1 MAFRKTSVCD
11 VFEDEPLTPEIQIND
26 YRKKLIAD
34 PYFWVQGSPKS
45 KRKSNTLV
53 AKDNSKSQ
61 LQNGIYQA
69 TTHRDWF
76 GLVWLGALFCID
88 SGTICQRIFYR
99 GDKKQLFLKNKAPCA
114 STLEIKVESLTEMAF
129 SFDISKQ

>member
-45 KRKSNTLV
+45 KRKSNTLI

-61 LQNGIYQA
+61 IQNGIY
-69 TTHRDWF
+69 HF
-76 GLVWLGALFCID
+76 PIV
-88 SGTICQRIFYR
+88 IF
-99 GDKKQLFLKNKAPCA
+99 PCYN
-114 STLEIKVESLTEMAF
+114 
-129 SFDISKQ
+129 

>member
-61 LQNGIYQA
+61 LQNGIFQLSFFHV
-69 TTHRDWF
+69 TTYN
-76 GLVWLGALFCID
+76 
-88 SGTICQRIFYR
+88 ICTYISTHT
-99 GDKKQLFLKNKAPCA
+99 GSLSVFLNNKTKLDQNAQ
-114 STLEIKVESLTEMAF
+114 KDFM
-129 SFDISKQ
+129 

>member
-53 AKDNSKSQ
+53 VKDNSKSQ
-61 LQNGIYQA
+61 VHNGIYHFPIVIFPCYI
-69 TTHRDWF
+69 TDNTYILTHTGSLSEVFSIIRQNSTKMHRKTSCSTK
-76 GLVWLGALFCID
+76 GACI
-88 SGTICQRIFYR
+88 
-99 GDKKQLFLKNKAPCA
+99 
-114 STLEIKVESLTEMAF
+114 
-129 SFDISKQ
+129 

>member
-61 LQNGIYQA
+61 VQNGIYHFPIVIFPCYNLLY
-69 TTHRDWF
+69 TYISTHT
-76 GLVWLGALFCID
+76 GSLSV
-88 SGTICQRIFYR
+88 
-99 GDKKQLFLKNKAPCA
+99 FLNNKTKLDQNAQ
-114 STLEIKVESLTEMAF
+114 KDFM
-129 SFDISKQ
+129 

>member
-53 AKDNSKSQ
+53 GKDNSKSQ
-61 LQNGIYQA
+61 IQNGIYHFPIVIFPCYNLQYMYLYKY
-69 TTHRDWF
+69 THR
-76 GLVWLGALFCID
+76 LFV
-88 SGTICQRIFYR
+88 S
-99 GDKKQLFLKNKAPCA
+99 
-114 STLEIKVESLTEMAF
+114 F
-129 SFDISKQ
+129 SQ

>member
-61 LQNGIYQA
+61 LQNGIFQLSFFHVTTDNIYLHTQA
-69 TTHRDWF
+69 
-76 GLVWLGALFCID
+76 L
-88 SGTICQRIFYR
+88 CQR
-99 GDKKQLFLKNKAPCA
+99 
-114 STLEIKVESLTEMAF
+114 F
-129 SFDISKQ
+129 SQ